1 MKRTSIGAALKQPAL
16 HAGAVATM
24 ALVLSGCATVTGT
37 YIVTATDSAGQP
49 VAADRRMIAE
59 GSKIY
64 TVRNGICIAY
74 PKSLVVIRDLK
85 TGEEL
90 KGESPYQCR

>member
-1 MKRTSIGAALKQPAL
+1 
-16 HAGAVATM
+16 M
-24 ALVLSGCATVTGT
+24 ALVFSGCATVTGT
-37 YIVTATDSAGQP
+37 YVVTATDSAGRP
-49 VAADRRMIAE
+49 VAADRRMTAE
-59 GSKIY
+59 GSKVY

-90 KGESPYQCR
+90 TGQSPYQCP